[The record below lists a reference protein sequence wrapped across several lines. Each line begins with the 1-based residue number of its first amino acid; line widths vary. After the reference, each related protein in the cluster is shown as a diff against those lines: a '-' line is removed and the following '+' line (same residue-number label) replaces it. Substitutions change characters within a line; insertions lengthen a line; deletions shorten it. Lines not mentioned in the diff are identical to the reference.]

1 MPPLRE
7 TLAGLIVRK
16 DYPAALELVRS
27 QRRAM
32 RALMGLLFHED
43 ALTRWRTVSMFGRL
57 AVEEPELLKP
67 HLFKLYYSLS
77 EESSIV
83 GWASAQA
90 IGEIARLNPEL
101 AKEVIKPVVHFMDD
115 DEVSLPDNRNTVQL
129 AGTIWTVGN
138 IAEAIPDLARETGPR
153 LELFLGDPDDEVRG
167 LAVWAICRMGRRPR
181 DGILEKMLDDRA
193 AVDIYF
199 HDELKTTT
207 VGLLAGKALDRII
220 GTGRDCL

>member
-32 RALMGLLFHED
+32 RTLMGLLFHED
-43 ALTRWRTVSMFGRL
+43 ALTRWRAVSMFGRL
-57 AVEEPELLKP
+57 AVEEPELLRP
-67 HLFKLYYSLS
+67 QLFKLYYSLS

-90 IGEIARLNPEL
+90 IGEIARLNPGL
-101 AKEVIKPVVHFMDD
+101 AKEVIRPVVHFMDD

-138 IAEAIPDLARETGPR
+138 IAEAIPDIARETGTR
-153 LELFLGDPDDEVRG
+153 LEIFLADPDDEVRA
-167 LAVWAICRMGRRPR
+167 LAVWAMCRMGHSP
-181 DGILEKMLDDRA
+181 GAGVLEKMLDDRA
-193 AVDIYF
+193 VVDIYF
-199 HDELKTTT
+199 HDELTTTT
-207 VGLLAGKALDRII
+207 VGSLAERALDRIK